1 MGRNDLYLVRE
12 EVAEYQG
19 ELREQEEVRKG
30 GAGAGRGKEAAREG
44 TGGKKR
50 LQGRS
55 EVHLF

>member
-12 EVAEYQG
+12 EVAEHQG
-19 ELREQEEVRKG
+19 ELGEQEEVRKG

-50 LQGRS
+50 LQR
-55 EVHLF
+55 